1 MGIGLFKAMGFVP
14 DLDHQGLGHSILTMN
29 HETWRVGV
37 SLKQIMPLGLDH
49 HTLLHSSG
57 TGRDFF

>member
-49 HTLLHSSG
+49 
-57 TGRDFF
+57 